1 MKLMT
6 KELEKRFA
14 AVGSQAAVANPL
26 VIAKF
31 FNPCGVG
38 TWYATEYDP
47 ERRVFFGYVSIFGDH
62 NDEWGSFS
70 LEELEAYRG
79 PLGIGIERDL
89 YFEEKPASEVMG
101 SREF

>member
-6 KELEKRFA
+6 KQLEKRFA
-14 AVGSQAAVANPL
+14 QVGSQENNKDPL

-31 FNPCGVG
+31 FNPTGAG

-47 ERRVFFGYVSIFGDH
+47 AARVFFGYVSIFGDW

-70 LEELEAYRG
+70 LDELGNYKG
-79 PLGIGIERDL
+79 KLGLGIERDL
-89 YFEEKPASEVMG
+89 YFEEQKASLVIKKHL
-101 SREF
+101 